1 MKIVKITL
9 AVIASFAV
17 SAISFA
23 GELTVTGSAKATYAI
38 QSSESTT
45 TSEKGMSNGKG
56 IGIAN
61 EFTLSAS
68 GETDQGI
75 SWAYAQDIDGSTVQ
89 DDAKLTLSM
98 PTFGTVGIMVSE
110 GGLSSKY
117 KWNVSAY
124 APGSDYGLTGTS
136 ASSHA
141 TGDKLLVGYT
151 NGSDIGGYN
160 NFQYHTPSGL
170 LPYGTSVKLAYAP
183 NSQAASANSSSNNA
197 GDAVK
202 KTGANGSNA
211 QQVLIESKPM
221 DGLDV
226 ALSYF
231 TLHDSPVGL
240 RNDYEAA
247 HLAAK
252 YAYGQFSF
260 GAQYGHVVPTNTKA
274 DITTYV
280 KYYDNTS
287 VGVAFNVND
296 ALSVSFTQEQSESNR
311 QIMSETGTGQVKTSV
326 ETDIKAIQAAY
337 TMGGMTMSI
346 ARKEIE
352 NMNYEKAVD
361 ASETV
366 FAVSLAF

>member
-45 TSEKGMSNGKG
+45 TSEKGLSNGKG

-89 DDAKLTLSM
+89 DDAKLTLTL
-98 PTFGTVGIMVSE
+98 PTYGTLGIMISE

-117 KWNVSAY
+117 KWNVAAY
-124 APGSDYGLTGTS
+124 APGSDYGLAGTS
-136 ASSHA
+136 ATSHA
-141 TGDKLLVGYT
+141 AGALLVGYT

-160 NFQYHTPSGL
+160 NFQYHTPEGL

-197 GDAVK
+197 GDAVAN
-202 KTGANGSNA
+202 TGANGSNA
-211 QQVLIESKPM
+211 QQVLIETKPM

-226 ALSYF
+226 AVSYF
-231 TLHDSPVGL
+231 TLHDSPVAL

-247 HLAAK
+247 HVAVK
-252 YAYGQFSF
+252 YAFGQFSF
-260 GAQYGHVVPTNTKA
+260 GSQVGHIVPVNTKA
-274 DITTYV
+274 NTATYA

-311 QIMSETGTGQVKTSV
+311 QIMSETGTGKVKSSV
-326 ETDIKAIQAAY
+326 ETDIKALQAAY
-337 TMGGMTMSI
+337 TMGGMTMSV